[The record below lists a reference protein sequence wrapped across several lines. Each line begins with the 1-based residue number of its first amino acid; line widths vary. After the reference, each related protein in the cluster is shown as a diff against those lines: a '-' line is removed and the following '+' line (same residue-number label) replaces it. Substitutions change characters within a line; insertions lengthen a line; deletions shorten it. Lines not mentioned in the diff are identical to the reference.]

1 MEEVK
6 IETGKCLSFE
16 QTGVKSSLNQTCKG
30 LLNPLRRL
38 VQNPNLNRKFVLRAP
53 LKVKGCSLMEVDRTM
68 FVGELGDL
76 R

>member
-30 LLNPLRRL
+30 LLNPLSRL
-38 VQNPNLNRKFVLRAP
+38 GQNPNLNRKFVFSN
-53 LKVKGCSLMEVDRTM
+53 G
-68 FVGELGDL
+68 GG
-76 R
+76 

>member
-30 LLNPLRRL
+30 LLNPLSRL
-38 VQNPNLNRKFVLRAP
+38 GQNPNFNRKFVLRAP
-53 LKVKGCSLMEVDRTM
+53 LKGCSLMKVDRTM
-68 FVGELGDL
+68 FVVELGDL